1 VAVGADRGVKSLI
14 VAADADGY
22 EYAHWEGVKALRH
35 ATDRFRRAH
44 QALSRTKKGS
54 TGRVRAKERVAR
66 VHKQVA
72 DRRRHIA
79 HQASYD
85 LATTVAT
92 LCIED
97 LGIAGLMK
105 NHRLAKSLADAA
117 MGEAGRCLSYKCAW
131 YGADL
136 RLADRW
142 LASSK
147 TCSGCGHKKDH
158 LELSERT
165 YQCEHCGLD
174 IDRDLNAAVNLA
186 RWPALQAQ
194 GEAALVPAA

>member
-1 VAVGADRGVKSLI
+1 VRSLI

-22 EYAHWEGVKALRH
+22 EYAHWEGVRALRH
-35 ATDRFRRAH
+35 AEVRLRRAN
-44 QALSRTKKGS
+44 QARSRTKKGS

-72 DRRRHIA
+72 DQRRYFA

-85 LATTVAT
+85 LATTVAA

-97 LGIAGLMK
+97 LGIAGLMR
-105 NHRLAKSLADAA
+105 NYCLAKSLADAA

-136 RLADRW
+136 RLANRW
-142 LASSK
+142 
-147 TCSGCGHKKDH
+147 
-158 LELSERT
+158 
-165 YQCEHCGLD
+165 
-174 IDRDLNAAVNLA
+174 
-186 RWPALQAQ
+186 
-194 GEAALVPAA
+194 